1 MENALVQ
8 ARLRTTQAAAL
19 QQAVVLLKQSVED
32 VVFRFFPWGIQVCAI
47 DQPNEL
53 SIIRF
58 EIRKEAVVAEGG
70 HYESAT
76 GDNEEVFAGVSLSEL
91 AAALGTA
98 GGKDT
103 LTLEVIKNRET
114 SSDLSVP
121 SRVLRVHLTNAA
133 GKDSIH
139 DINVLD
145 MDVEDMEFP
154 DAIAARPD
162 SHTFVL
168 DSTLLHDT
176 CKNVIKRKAR
186 HMVLY
191 VSKKGDLVLQA
202 VGTLGKVSENV
213 PIGGDHEGSSKK
225 ASMDYDGIL
234 SMAYGSKYVY
244 NFLKQH
250 KMSRDIE
257 VTLTP
262 HMPLILTFRV
272 ETLGFLR
279 IYITPQGDLLSDAER
294 AQHRDLILVRNQ

>member
-1 MENALVQ
+1 MESALVQ

-19 QQAVVLLKQSVED
+19 QQAVILLKQSVED

-70 HYESAT
+70 HYESSAGSQG
-76 GDNEEVFAGVSLSEL
+76 GDEEVFAGVSLSEL

-186 HMVLY
+186 HMILY
-191 VSKKGDLVLQA
+191 VSKRGDLVLQA

-213 PIGGDHEGSSKK
+213 PIGGDKK
-225 ASMDYDGIL
+225 ASMDYDDIL

-244 NFLKQH
+244 HFLKQH